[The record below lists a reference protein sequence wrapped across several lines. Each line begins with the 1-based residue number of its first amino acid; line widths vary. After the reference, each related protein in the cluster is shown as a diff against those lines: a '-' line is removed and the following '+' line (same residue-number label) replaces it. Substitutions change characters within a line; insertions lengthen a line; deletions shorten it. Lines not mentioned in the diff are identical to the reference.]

1 MRRSGLLIAAILL
14 LSADIL
20 YGELPIIRE
29 EFRFDESPRV
39 IRLSNR
45 NIISNTLRVEINGEV
60 AGGDDYILDAN
71 SGTLKINCELEA
83 PVVITVEYSRF
94 WVNLPSYYFKR
105 KLGAVMSRSLPG
117 DASSRESTR
126 RPPVT
131 NSGSSSLRI
140 FGSKSFGI
148 TAGSGTDLEL
158 KQTLNVQIEGYLTEN
173 LKVSGVL
180 SDQAAPEVGGIS
192 TSIGEIDRV
201 ALKLSSDRFSAS
213 VGDIDFDRRMGAHG
227 QLKKALKG
235 ASAQISAGKVG
246 ADATLGGIKSKHA
259 TKKILGRDGVSGPY
273 RLLPDVGQSS
283 VSILPSTDRVWLDGR
298 PLARGADADYEIDYL
313 LGEITFSPAIT
324 VTSRSRIEAD
334 FEYLDED
341 YRQDFFAGGA
351 LYGDSTLPLFAR
363 IDFLRQADSEN
374 DPTQFDLSP
383 DDISVLRAAGDFAMK
398 ALKSGVVKADS
409 GQGNY
414 SLEVVGSDT
423 IYTFAGTGNGD
434 YRVSFSYMGPGNGD
448 YRYLGGGVYEYVS
461 QGGGEYLPVVRI
473 PLPESA
479 SALSL
484 TTSAGNDRFRIRFD
498 GTASKHDRNLL
509 SELDDNDNDGMDI
522 SGGFNLTPF
531 GRNAKQVYLNIGF
544 NARLQDEKFFF
555 PGRSDLVERDRY
567 WGILTDS
574 IADESVQ
581 LSLTEV
587 FRIAEIAELSADF
600 GVLGSPGAHRYS
612 YDLTL
617 APTSDLNG
625 RVMRLD
631 RYSERST
638 NVLGNSTKS
647 HSSKKSFWVPG
658 YSSNRLYED
667 LVSLKWTRSDIKALF
682 EWNDETDLR
691 AYDSLLQGRRFDR
704 YSGACGFRGFETRL
718 SYENREAL
726 TGVFEREFD
735 AREIEAR
742 YQGGGGFK
750 SSDARLSVRHRRV
763 HYFIPTKFEQSQ
775 LTTSL
780 DYSAGNSGSLVQMS
794 VNYRLSREGV
804 DRTAE
809 TFIRVGDGQGEYRL
823 EDDIYVPDP
832 FGDYIRVVEFSG
844 AEDVGVKMQRGAAL
858 FARFNKWKS
867 CPASLAFLKRLTLEA
882 RVRSNEQGG
891 ESEQFDIVWLV
902 PHVSLFTDTRSWLD
916 RSLRLSARAKA
927 SDQLSFL
934 FTIDET
940 QLERPQ
946 QRPASSDYRLSI
958 MNRAEA
964 KLTSRDLL
972 TLEYRYRG
980 VSQSNQSLGDA
991 RFDEHQVKCVL
1002 RHNLT
1007 VSTELV
1013 LKPRYLLD
1021 ISRDSD
1027 LEVTLLEAGAE
1038 IWRRFPSRGRVGAQ
1052 FAYQNVSVSV
1062 DNTFVP
1068 FQYADGKRF
1077 GENYQ
1082 WGLSAELRFS
1092 KSMSARL
1099 SYDGEKIPSV
1109 DTRHVSSVTV
1119 RARF

>member
-1 MRRSGLLIAAILL
+1 MRRSGFLIVLILL
-14 LSADIL
+14 FSADFL

-29 EFRFDESPRV
+29 EFRFDESPGV
-39 IRLSNR
+39 IRLSNH
-45 NIISNTLRVEINGEV
+45 NIISNTLRVEIDGEI
-60 AGGDDYILDAN
+60 AGGDDYVLDAG
-71 SGTLKINCELEA
+71 SGALKINRELVA

-94 WVNLPSYYFKR
+94 WVDIPSYYFRR
-105 KLGAVMSRSLPG
+105 KLGAIKSRSMIGNAP
-117 DASSRESTR
+117 SYESTQR
-126 RPPVT
+126 LPVT

-173 LKVSGVL
+173 LRVSGVL

-192 TSIGEIDRV
+192 TSIGEIDKV

-213 VGDIDFDRRMGAHG
+213 VGDVDFDRRMGAHG
-227 QLKKALKG
+227 RLKKALKG
-235 ASAQISAGKVG
+235 ASAQVSAGKVG

-259 TKKILGRDGVSGPY
+259 TKKIFGRDGVSGPY

-324 VTSRSRIEAD
+324 VTSRTRIEAD

-351 LYGDSTLPLFAR
+351 AYGDSASQLFAR
-363 IDFLRQADSEN
+363 IDFLRQADSED
-374 DPTQFDLSP
+374 DPAQFDLSP
-383 DDISVLRAAGDFAMK
+383 DDINVLSAAGDHAMK

-409 GQGNY
+409 GQGDY
-414 SLEVVGSDT
+414 SLEVTGSDT

-448 YRYLGGGVYEYVS
+448 YRYLGGGVYEYVA

-484 TTSAGNDRFRIRFD
+484 STSVSDDHIRLRFD
-498 GTASKHDRNLL
+498 GTATKHDRNLL
-509 SELDDNDNDGMDI
+509 SELDDDDNDGMDI

-555 PGRSDLVERDRY
+555 PGRSDRVERNRY

-574 IADESVQ
+574 VSGEVLQ
-581 LSLTEV
+581 LSLTET
-587 FRIAEIAELSADF
+587 FRISKITELQADCGFYNLMHSPSAF
-600 GVLGSPGAHRYS
+600 RYS

-617 APTSDLNG
+617 SPTPELSG
-625 RVMRLD
+625 RVTRTD
-631 RYSERST
+631 RNSERSWPY
-638 NVLGNSTKS
+638 GNS
-647 HSSKKSFWVPG
+647 
-658 YSSNRLYED
+658 RLYED
-667 LVSLKWTRSDIKALF
+667 MISLNWMKSGIKTSF

-691 AYDSLLQGRRFDR
+691 AYDSFTRGRRFDR

-750 SSDARLSVRHRRV
+750 SSDVRLSVRHRRV

-780 DYSAGNSGSLVQMS
+780 DYSAGSSSSLVEMS

-809 TFIRVGDGQGEYRL
+809 TFLRVGEGQGEYRL

-844 AEDVGVKMQRGAAL
+844 AENVGVRMQRGATL

-882 RVRSNEQGG
+882 RARSNEQGG
-891 ESEQFDIVWLV
+891 ESEQFSIVWLV
-902 PHVSLFTDTRSWLD
+902 PHVSLFSGTRSWLD

-934 FTIDET
+934 FTIDEI

-946 QRPASSDYRLSI
+946 QRPASSDYKLSI
-958 MNRAEA
+958 LNRAEA
-964 KLTSRDLL
+964 KLTPRDLL

-980 VSQSNQSLGDA
+980 MSQSNQSLGDA
-991 RFDEHQVKCVL
+991 RFDEHQAKCVL

-1007 VSTELV
+1007 VTTELV

-1021 ISRDSD
+1021 ISRDGN

-1038 IWRRFPSRGRVGAQ
+1038 IWRRFPSRGRVGAR

-1062 DNTFVP
+1062 GNAFVP
-1068 FQYADGKRF
+1068 FQYADGKRV